1 MAEKVVKS
9 SDIIEDDVF
18 RPTRE
23 SAEKTL
29 PVLLKMQDVFESFLK
44 ATKEQVKGNGGIGI
58 KPEEYDETLAK
69 VKEVAKAHVKLKED
83 IVRTQAQVA
92 AAYDEEAKALRDNK
106 VELAAATLARNELNK
121 EARQAAILAKAEEGS
136 LEMLRVKLSQATKAL
151 DAMSAATLKTQRG
164 MEQITL
170 VKNLNQQISEVEQA
184 SGRFQRNVGNYK
196 SATDG
201 LSLSIAQIT
210 RETPSAAISLNTYF
224 MAISNNLPM
233 FTDQIK
239 KLRDLNKEL
248 ADSGQPTVSVI
259 ESISKA
265 FFSWQT
271 LLSAGITLLTF
282 YGQDII
288 NFITGTKK
296 ATEAQDEFNK
306 SLEQANK
313 DYKTLA
319 DRAEDARIRILEAT
333 GQISAVDAERLALQ
347 KQYLN
352 ERNDINKN
360 EYEAFKKF
368 REDYAKSGY
377 DSYEEYLNDLRYGDK
392 QFYAD
397 YLRTKK
403 VFDDQRAALDKE
415 FQERSKLID
424 INASKEKQKAAKAGA
439 KEKVNDAA
447 KEYSELLKLADD
459 TYKEAVKTAQNER
472 HEVTDERDQ
481 LNEDLQKAAERLAKE
496 QSDAAKEEYARAK
509 KQMEEADKE
518 AKDRAE
524 KAAKD
529 KAEREK
535 KERQER
541 IKSEQQAF
549 DELNKSLQYYYDRRE
564 YLLDKTIDNSKRRQ
578 DELRTLAALGVQ
590 DAKDSLATEQ
600 KIQAEAEQKKLEL
613 ERKKARAE
621 LGTAAFKSYTAHVE
635 NGDKNAVAATIKDIV
650 MLSAF
655 IQSLPAFYEG
665 TENTGTGGGMDG
677 KGGFLSVLHPNERV
691 MTAEQNGMVGT
702 LSNMELANLAQMYNM
717 GLVAPRVT
725 YETDR
730 TDAVIHELRSV
741 KDAIKSIDI
750 PAQKVYFDETTKAL
764 VNVVETRTKVIK
776 THHKT
781 GGIWG

>member
-201 LSLSIAQIT
+201 LSLSVAQIT
-210 RETPSAAISLNTYF
+210 RETPAAVNSLNTYF

-248 ADSGQPTVSVI
+248 AASGQPTVSVLG
-259 ESISKA
+259 SIAKA

-271 LLSAGITLLTF
+271 LLSVGITLLTL
-282 YGQDII
+282 YGGKIVDY
-288 NFITGTKK
+288 ITGTKK
-296 ATEAQDEFNK
+296 ATEVQDEFNK
-306 SLEQANK
+306 SLEEANK
-313 DYKTLA
+313 QYESLA
-319 DRAEDARIRILEAT
+319 ERAEAARIRAAVAT
-333 GQISAVDAERLALQ
+333 GKMTENEGKELDLRRKFIADRKKLNEDERDAILKINTDQLPFEQLEKEKQDQITQIQNLYNTARIHLQEEYQYNIEQVNETSHKEFLKRQEERNRKRKEQADKAAKERLDAANKEFEAMFNLES
-347 KQYLN
+347 
-352 ERNDINKN
+352 ERMAFEGEMESKRKEAED
-360 EYEAFKKF
+360 EAF
-368 REDYAKSGY
+368 
-377 DSYEEYLNDLRYGDK
+377 LNR
-392 QFYAD
+392 
-397 YLRTKK
+397 
-403 VFDDQRAALDKE
+403 QRAQFAENEEWQKWNEEQKKE
-415 FQERSKLID
+415 EEAERSKR
-424 INASKEKQKAAKAGA
+424 EA
-439 KEKVNDAA
+439 KEK
-447 KEYSELLKLADD
+447 
-459 TYKEAVKTAQNER
+459 
-472 HEVTDERDQ
+472 
-481 LNEDLQKAAERLAKE
+481 
-496 QSDAAKEEYARAK
+496 
-509 KQMEEADKE
+509 
-518 AKDRAE
+518 KDRE
-524 KAAKD
+524 N
-529 KAEREK
+529 
-535 KERQER
+535 R
-541 IKSEQQAF
+541 IKAEQQAF

-578 DELRTLAALGVQ
+578 DELKTLAALGVQ

-665 TENTGTGGGMDG
+665 TENTGSGGGLDG

-725 YETDR
+725 YESDR
-730 TDAVIHELRSV
+730 TDAVINELRSV

>member
-29 PVLLKMQDVFESFLK
+29 PVLLKMQEVFESFLK
-44 ATKEQVKGNGGIGI
+44 ATKENVKGPGGLGGL

-69 VKEVAKAHVKLKED
+69 VKEVAKAHLKLKED

-92 AAYDEEAKALRDNK
+92 AAYDEESKALRDNK
-106 VELAAATLARNELNK
+106 VELEAARLARNELNK

-201 LSLSIAQIT
+201 LSMSIAQIT

-233 FTDQIK
+233 FADQIK
-239 KLRDLNKEL
+239 KIRDANIEL
-248 ADSGQPTVSVI
+248 TKSGQPTISVLGAI
-259 ESISKA
+259 AKG

-271 LLSAGITLLTF
+271 LLSAAITLLTI
-282 YGQDII
+282 YGSKLFDY
-288 NFITGTKK
+288 ITGTK
-296 ATEAQDEFNK
+296 EAAKTQDEFNK
-306 SLEQANK
+306 TLEEANK
-313 DYKTLA
+313 QYESLA
-319 DRAEDARIRILEAT
+319 ERAEAARIRAAVASGRMTSTE
-333 GQISAVDAERLALQ
+333 GQELDLRRKFIAERA
-347 KQYLN
+347 KLN
-352 ERNDINKN
+352 EDERNAILKINT
-360 EYEAFKKF
+360 EQLPFEQL
-368 REDYAKSGY
+368 E
-377 DSYEEYLNDLRYGDK
+377 
-392 QFYAD
+392 
-397 YLRTKK
+397 
-403 VFDDQRAALDKE
+403 
-415 FQERSKLID
+415 
-424 INASKEKQKAAKAGA
+424 KEKQDQITQIQNLYNTARIHLQ
-439 KEKVNDAA
+439 EEYQYNLEQVNETAHKDF
-447 KEYSELLKLADD
+447 LKR
-459 TYKEAVKTAQNER
+459 Q
-472 HEVTDERDQ
+472 DER
-481 LNEDLQKAAERLAKE
+481 NRKRKE
-496 QSDAAKEEYARAK
+496 Q
-509 KQMEEADKE
+509 AD
-518 AKDRAE
+518 

-529 KAEREK
+529 RLDAANKEFEAMFNLESERMAFEGEMESKRKEAEDEAFLNRQRAQFAENEEWAKWNEEQSKAEEDARKKASDKEK
-535 KERQER
+535 KDRENR
-541 IKSEQQAF
+541 IKAEQQAF
-549 DELNKSLQYYYDRRE
+549 DQLNKSLQTYYDRRE

-600 KIQAEAEQKKLEL
+600 KVQAEAEQKKLEL

-665 TENTGTGGGMDG
+665 TENTGTGGGLDG

-691 MTAEQNGMVGT
+691 MTAEQNGMVGS
-702 LSNMELANLAQMYNM
+702 LSNIELANLAQMYNM
-717 GLVAPRVT
+717 GLVAPKVT
-725 YETDR
+725 YESDR

-741 KDAIKSIDI
+741 KEAIKSIDI